1 VARFVLA
8 LTLLFIVWSA
18 PRLAVAHERA
28 FALVWSAPTECPDAA
43 TIEQYVDDVLG
54 DGNFGPLA
62 VRASGTVSRTTEGR
76 YAVTLELDAGAA
88 QPSRRALDAEDCEA
102 VSRASALLIALA
114 IRARAAPIVPPP
126 PPPVAP
132 PAPPPPQRARGFVSV
147 LGEADV
153 GAVPTP
159 TLGLGLAVGAR
170 WPRLLLESSFAY
182 FAPRST
188 TAKGSADVGA
198 RFQMMTLGAR
208 ACAPITVTA
217 LWLAPCLGAGVDRV
231 GAPGFGARVTR
242 RPTAWD
248 AVGRFGLLAGWDISS
263 IISARAE
270 IEGVLPLA
278 RPEFEVDGVGDVFR
292 RAPVGGRAGLG
303 LQLQF

>member
-1 VARFVLA
+1 LVLA
-8 LTLLFIVWSA
+8 LTLLSVVWSA
-18 PRLAVAHERA
+18 PRLAIAHERA
-28 FALVWSAPTECPDAA
+28 FALTWSAPTECPDAA

-54 DGNFGPLA
+54 AGNFGPLA
-62 VRASGTVSRTTEGR
+62 VRASGTVSRSADAR

-88 QPSRRALDAEDCEA
+88 QPSRRALEAEDCEA

-114 IRARAAPIVPPP
+114 IRARAAP
-126 PPPVAP
+126 VAP
-132 PAPPPPQRARGFVSV
+132 ALQPPITPAAPPPAQRLRGFLSV

-153 GAVPTP
+153 GAVPIP
-159 TLGLGLAVGAR
+159 TLGLGLAAGVR

-182 FAPRST
+182 FAGRST
-188 TAKGSADVGA
+188 TANARADVGA
-198 RFQMMTLGAR
+198 RFQLISLGAR
-208 ACAPITVTA
+208 ACVPITVTA
-217 LWLAPCLGAGVDRV
+217 LWLAPCLGVGLDRV
-231 GAPGFGARVTR
+231 SAPGFGARLTR
-242 RPTAWD
+242 RPIAWD
-248 AVGRFGLLAGWDISS
+248 ATGRLGLLAGLDISS

-292 RAPVGGRAGLG
+292 RAPVGVRTGLG

>member
-8 LTLLFIVWSA
+8 LTLLSVVWSA
-18 PRLAVAHERA
+18 PRQAIAHERA
-28 FALVWSAPTECPDAA
+28 FALTWSAPTECPDAA

-54 DGNFGPLA
+54 GGNFGPLA
-62 VRASGTVSRTTEGR
+62 VRASGSVSRSADAR

-88 QPSRRALDAEDCEA
+88 QPSRRALEAEDCEA

-114 IRARAAPIVPPP
+114 IRARAAPVPEQQPRA
-126 PPPVAP
+126 AP
-132 PAPPPPQRARGFVSV
+132 AAPPPAQRVRGFLSV

-153 GAVPTP
+153 GAVPMP
-159 TLGLGLAVGAR
+159 TLGLGLAAGVR

-188 TAKGSADVGA
+188 TANGRADVGA
-198 RFQMMTLGAR
+198 RFQLMTLGAR

-217 LWLAPCLGAGVDRV
+217 LWLAPCLGAGFDRV
-231 GAPGFGARVTR
+231 SAPGFGARLTR

-248 AVGRFGLLAGWDISS
+248 AIGRLGLLAGWDISS
-263 IISARAE
+263 IISVRAE

-292 RAPVGGRAGLG
+292 RAPVGVRTGLG